1 MFTHGSMSNSRGFS
15 VLHDSGGL
23 YLLARSGL
31 RVAGSSSAD
40 AAGELVISVVT
51 DRFNVVCFC

>member
-1 MFTHGSMSNSRGFS
+1 MSNSRGFS

-23 YLLARSGL
+23 YLLAWHGL
-31 RVAGSSSAD
+31 RVAGSSPAD
-40 AAGELVISVVT
+40 ATGELVISMVT